1 MGRKDCA
8 NAAHRNNQGLKAAI
22 CILRHGLS
30 REKCGVQRVLMQV
43 LGRVCVAVDDA
54 REFMFP
60 KKEERTFSVTVIVV
74 AANTVLEYIYNLP

>member
-30 REKCGVQRVLMQV
+30 REKCGVQTSFDASPWSGL
-43 LGRVCVAVDDA
+43 CSVDDA
-54 REFMFP
+54 REFMSP
-60 KKEERTFSVTVIVV
+60 KKEGTVSVTVIVV

>member
-8 NAAHRNNQGLKAAI
+8 NGAHRNNQGLKAVI

-54 REFMFP
+54 REFMSP
-60 KKEERTFSVTVIVV
+60 KKEGTVSVTVIVV
-74 AANTVLEYIYNLP
+74 AAITVLEYIYNLP